1 MSDFRPVERDPDGAA
16 QLIWRETRRR
26 RLRRALGFPLL
37 LAAATCFV
45 LARCGDSGG
54 GGTGGGGSGGGRAAA
69 PTPPPAKPLKASW
82 TPDEMAADPEG
93 YLLWADQN
101 LERQI
106 ATRRE
111 RISAVAARRGDL
123 EGRRSGFGSNLDE
136 LKNVESRIA
145 TALRKAEEEDR
156 FPFKVAGRTFT
167 REKAT
172 SVLTELARI
181 VADRGPL
188 AQTYAEGIAKLAAIE
203 SSLSADIERLRVLR
217 DKLAIDLEQVRV
229 SHGVAELEK
238 LRSTESEIAHYAK
251 ILGSLAEE
259 TTGTLPAA
267 PPPVDLEQLLQ

>member
-1 MSDFRPVERDPDGAA
+1 MSDLRPDERTRDAA
-16 QLIWRETRRR
+16 APLIGRATRRR
-26 RLRRALGFPLL
+26 RLRRALGVPAL
-37 LAAATCFV
+37 LAAATCFA
-45 LARCGDSGG
+45 LARCGDSGDGGRG
-54 GGTGGGGSGGGRAAA
+54 GGPAGGRAA
-69 PTPPPAKPLKASW
+69 PSPAKAAKASW

-123 EGRRSGFGSNLDE
+123 EGRRAGFGTNLDE
-136 LKNVESRIA
+136 LRNVETRLA
-145 TALRKAEEEDR
+145 AALRKAEDEDR
-156 FPFKVAGRTFT
+156 FPFKMAGHTFT
-167 REKAT
+167 REKAQ
-172 SVLTELARI
+172 SVLTELARLL
-181 VADRGPL
+181 ADRGPL

-203 SSLSADIERLRVLR
+203 SSLTADIERLRALR

-259 TTGTLPAA
+259 TTGALPAA
-267 PPPVDLEQLLQ
+267 PPPVDLNQLLQ